1 MSVRNPEVDLWFESY
16 DNPQKDLVQAVRTV
30 LLGADDRLVE
40 TIKWKAPTF
49 VYRGNLAS
57 FFPTSTKHVTL
68 MFHEGASLPDPE
80 GILEG
85 EGAVARS
92 VKILDQADLERKTP
106 ALQGLVAAWII
117 ARG

>member
-1 MSVRNPEVDLWFESY
+1 MNVRNPEVDLWFESY
-16 DNPQKDLVQAVRTV
+16 DNPRKDLVQAVRSV
-30 LLGADDRLVE
+30 LLDADDRLVE
-40 TIKWKAPTF
+40 AIKWKAPTF

-57 FFPTSTKHVTL
+57 FFPKSTKHVTL

-92 VKILDQADLERKTP
+92 AKILDQADLERKTP